1 MESNIFVMRPIV
13 WCLTVYVTSSLGL
26 IWKRWQ
32 GQGQL
37 VLLPQSVFSSIYI
50 IGIDILHKW
59 MECITYFRYI
69 CKENQVVLVFTW
81 WFFWIRLH
89 CIEWRPAA
97 SIYLSIFTATFFTWC
112 VGVFWGKISTAW
124 KEWPVTN
131 CLSRCR
137 RSFAI
142 SFLSLATLDRDC
154 DIFLYTQRENWPWNG
169 SL

>member
-1 MESNIFVMRPIV
+1 M
-13 WCLTVYVTSSLGL
+13 Y
-26 IWKRWQ
+26 
-32 GQGQL
+32 
-37 VLLPQSVFSSIYI
+37 
-50 IGIDILHKW
+50 
-59 MECITYFRYI
+59 YFRNI
-69 CKENQVVLVFTW
+69 CKENQVVVFTW

-142 SFLSLATLDRDC
+142 SFLSLATTALYSDRPRLWHISLHAKGKLTMERQRVNGGFESYWKWKKEKIISLDK
-154 DIFLYTQRENWPWNG
+154 FTNWRLLRFG
-169 SL
+169 FKC

>member
-59 MECITYFRYI
+59 MECITS
-69 CKENQVVLVFTW
+69 E
-81 WFFWIRLH
+81 
-89 CIEWRPAA
+89 
-97 SIYLSIFTATFFTWC
+97 IY
-112 VGVFWGKISTAW
+112 VKKIKW
-124 KEWPVTN
+124 
-131 CLSRCR
+131 
-137 RSFAI
+137 
-142 SFLSLATLDRDC
+142 
-154 DIFLYTQRENWPWNG
+154 
-169 SL
+169 